1 MGMGKPG
8 CKWRAPRA
16 DGEPRVQMGS
26 PIGGWRT
33 PYGAGEP
40 QIWTETPVC
49 GYGEPQQQAHRSGR
63 ARKVR
68 TGLLCVALFI
78 SSRGARD
85 RKEEGMR
92 GAQSEGGSATSAP
105 GAGLRLRCR
114 PCPGLGG
121 LRGSRGHGSLRVGAR
136 ARFPGGEDPVCSLL
150 PCPVRFLPSG
160 PSGRRPC
167 SQLTVTGKALAKRRG
182 VCSPCCRRK
191 KSAPSPRPLLLLPAT
206 PGTAW
211 GVPAQKRGKI
221 QPRAEPSPISLCP
234 ANHRVLGTRCPR
246 ALFPLPQA
254 LQPCPGLLRGLRAAP
269 AAPRARLAGA
279 EPPGACAAPCRS
291 AAAAPCSRCWRL
303 TTSWSPR
310 SPCCR
315 PCGGGRRG

>member
-1 MGMGKPG
+1 MD
-8 CKWRAPRA
+8 R
-16 DGEPRVQMGS
+16 D
-26 PIGGWRT
+26 PI
-33 PYGAGEP
+33 
-40 QIWTETPVC
+40 C

-92 GAQSEGGSATSAP
+92 GAQSEGGSAASAP

-121 LRGSRGHGSLRVGAR
+121 LRGSRGRGSLRVGAR
-136 ARFPGGEDPVCSLL
+136 APFPGGEDPVCSLL

-191 KSAPSPRPLLLLPAT
+191 KSAPSPRPLLLLLAT
-206 PGTAW
+206 PGMAW
-211 GVPAQKRGKI
+211 GVPARKRGKI

-246 ALFPLPQA
+246 ALFSLAPS
-254 LQPCPGLLRGLRAAP
+254 AATV
-269 AAPRARLAGA
+269 
-279 EPPGACAAPCRS
+279 PGAAQRTPRRSSCSARPARWCR
-291 AAAAPCSRCWRL
+291 ASRCL
-303 TTSWSPR
+303 
-310 SPCCR
+310 CCTLSK
-315 PCGGGRRG
+315 CCSSSV